1 MLSIIEILKNILSI
15 DPTINDVNK
24 DNKVFRNIVKS

>member
-24 DNKVFRNIVKS
+24 DNKVFPNIVKS